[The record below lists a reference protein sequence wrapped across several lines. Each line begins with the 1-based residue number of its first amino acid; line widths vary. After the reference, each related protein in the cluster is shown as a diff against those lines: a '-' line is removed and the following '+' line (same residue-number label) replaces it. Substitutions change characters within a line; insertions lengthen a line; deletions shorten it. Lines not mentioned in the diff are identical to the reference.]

1 MNLISDRDVAKKFA
15 QKIVSEIVFYNQDKA
30 IEGIIND
37 NFFDLLHNEIE
48 EGRNIYLSRVSSNLS
63 NVENLYDL
71 AIVEIIMEHGRN
83 IRSKIWR

>member
-30 IEGIIND
+30 VEGIIND

-48 EGRNIYLSRVSSNLS
+48 EGRNIYLSRVSSNIS

>member
-48 EGRNIYLSRVSSNLS
+48 EGRNIYLSRVSSNIS

>member
-30 IEGIIND
+30 VEGIIND